1 MNKEGAVQKAV
12 ADVVDLH
19 QNRFALLKAAENP
32 KIGWVT
38 IYTPEEI
45 LLAAGVI
52 PFRLTG
58 EVGMNITESS
68 AVLGNNYCS
77 YVLSCLGE
85 GLSGVYDFA
94 DGVIFAD
101 ACDMRKRLWEAWGRD
116 VQANTSYFLE
126 FPNDASDISKEYF
139 ASQLRN
145 LIKTLERQYDCE
157 ISDEALRKSIAVCN
171 TSRTLMQRLS
181 QYSKGGQKVL
191 SGHDAIQIVK
201 AASTG
206 LKESFNT
213 KMSTLLDALEAS
225 EEPAVSKQHRVMI
238 CGSYFDHSEI
248 IEIIEGSGADFVC
261 GDISNGVKYF
271 EGNID
276 LNADPVT
283 AIADYYLEKNTSS
296 YRLDTDVRVEHL
308 LNLVEEYKVDSVIY
322 YALKFCDTNLHDFPY
337 VKEKLKDEKIPVLF
351 VEGERNT
358 TNFAGMKTRIQTFL
372 EARMF

>member
-1 MNKEGAVQKAV
+1 MNQEDAVNRAIE
-12 ADVVDLH
+12 DVVDLH
-19 QNRFALLKAAENP
+19 RNRFTLLKEAKKP

-58 EVGMNITESS
+58 EVGLNSTEPS
-68 AVLGNNYCS
+68 AILGNNYCS

-85 GLSGVYDFA
+85 GLAGVYDFA
-94 DGVIFAD
+94 DGIIFAD
-101 ACDMRKRLWEAWGRD
+101 ACDMRKRLWEAWAREIPS
-116 VQANTSYFLE
+116 NKSYFLE

-139 ASQLRN
+139 ASQLRK
-145 LIKTLERQYDCE
+145 LIKILEREYECE
-157 ISDEALRKSIAVCN
+157 ITGEALRQSIKVCN
-171 TSRTLMQRLS
+171 ESRTLMQRLFKNK
-181 QYSKGGQKVL
+181 KGERLAL
-191 SGHDAIQIVK
+191 SGPESIQVVK

-206 LKESFNT
+206 MKESFNT
-213 KMSTLLDALEAS
+213 KISALIDVLETA
-225 EEPAVSKQHRVMI
+225 EQPPARDRHRVMI

-248 IEIIEGSGADFVC
+248 IETIEGAGADFVC

-276 LNADPVT
+276 LNSDPVT
-283 AIADYYLEKNTSS
+283 AIADYYLEKNTSA

-308 LNLVEEYKVDSVIY
+308 LDLVEEYQVDSVIY

-337 VKEKLKDEKIPVLF
+337 VKEKLKEEKIPVLF
-351 VEGERNT
+351 IEGERNT
-358 TNFAGMKTRIQTFL
+358 TNFGGTKTRIQTFL